1 MKNVIRKAE
10 YLETD
15 GRFKLVVQTRAP
27 VFDAALRTEGGRVP
41 DAFNRDEPYDRTAH
55 GARTKSHL
63 STRSEKGCSIAAQ
76 AFD

>member
-27 VFDAALRTEGGRVP
+27 VFDAALRT
-41 DAFNRDEPYDRTAH
+41 
-55 GARTKSHL
+55 L
-63 STRSEKGCSIAAQ
+63 AAK
-76 AFD
+76 ATVEMLPERR